1 MAIDEDK
8 QKAISL
14 AIKQIDKVFGKGR
27 WCALGISK

>member
-14 AIKQIDKVFGKGR
+14 AIKQIDKVLVRGVGAP
-27 WCALGISK
+27 WG

>member
-14 AIKQIDKVFGKGR
+14 AIKQIDKVFGKG
-27 WCALGISK
+27 ALVRLWG